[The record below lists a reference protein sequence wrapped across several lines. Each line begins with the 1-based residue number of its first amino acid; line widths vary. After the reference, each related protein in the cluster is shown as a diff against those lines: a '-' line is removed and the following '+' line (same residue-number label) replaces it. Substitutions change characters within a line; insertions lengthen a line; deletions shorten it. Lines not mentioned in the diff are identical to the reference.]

1 MIEKNILHDKHTVE
15 NITMFIYLKF
25 CFKRIKVDS
34 LPYHHYHYLY
44 HHHNEFW
51 KVRHNPCFLTLKVKL
66 VPQSFPRLSYI
77 SALYFS
83 KYILPG
89 LVNIFITLQDTSYNL
104 EVFIYISCCVSY
116 VHYTTQYNAFSLC
129 TFTSWTHFFK
139 KRT

>member
-1 MIEKNILHDKHTVE
+1 MKKNIIHDKHTVE

-34 LPYHHYHYLY
+34 LPYHHHYHYHY
-44 HHHNEFW
+44 HHHNKLW

-83 KYILPG
+83 KYFLPG
-89 LVNIFITLQDTSYNL
+89 LVNIFRTLQDIFYNL
-104 EVFIYISCCVSY
+104 EVFIYISCCVRY
-116 VHYTTQYNAFSLC
+116 VHYTIQYNAFSLC